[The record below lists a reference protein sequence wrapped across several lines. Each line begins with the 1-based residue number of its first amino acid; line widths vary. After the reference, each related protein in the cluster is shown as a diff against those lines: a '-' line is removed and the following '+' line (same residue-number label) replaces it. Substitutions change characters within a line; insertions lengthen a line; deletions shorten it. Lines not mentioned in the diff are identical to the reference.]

1 MSKFLVSLV
10 ALGVLASLSGCA
22 VKDAVK
28 KVAGT
33 STSTLQENRAQ
44 GLSQTFFCTY
54 QDCYNAIIALGRRP
68 DPVKPWIHDDSPD
81 PGVFTIFMS
90 DLYANPPYIILMGIE
105 GSVDTTEVGVF
116 LERLTDDTIRV
127 DVSSLASGAKRTAAQ
142 IIFKHLENNFRS
154 AE

>member
-1 MSKFLVSLV
+1 MRRLLFSLAV
-10 ALGVLASLSGCA
+10 LGVLTSLGGCV
-22 VKDAVK
+22 VKEAVK

-33 STSTLQENRAQ
+33 STSTLQERRAE
-44 GLSQTFFCTY
+44 GLSQTFYCTY
-54 QDCYNAIIALGRRP
+54 QDCYNAIMALGRRK
-68 DPVKPWIHDDSPD
+68 DSVKPWIHDESPD

-90 DLYANPPYIILMGIE
+90 DLYANPPYIILMGVE

-116 LERLTDDTIRV
+116 LERMTEDTIRV
-127 DVSSLASGAKRTAAQ
+127 DVASLASGAKRTAAQ